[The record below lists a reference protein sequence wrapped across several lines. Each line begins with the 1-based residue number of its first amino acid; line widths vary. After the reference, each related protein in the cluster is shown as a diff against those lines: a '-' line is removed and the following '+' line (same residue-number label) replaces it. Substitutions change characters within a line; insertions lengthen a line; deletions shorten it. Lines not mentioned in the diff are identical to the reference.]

1 MKNRNKGIAL
11 SYVNTIINLIC
22 GLFLSSFLL
31 RSLGDTEYGIYQTIS
46 SFANYLVL
54 LEFGTGTVMT
64 RNISICLGKKQG
76 KDEIDKNTSTIWTIT
91 NILALVII
99 CVSVLFYCLMGN
111 IYSQTLS
118 ADQLDYAR
126 SIFVFITVYLVVS
139 FYVQTLNGIVLAFEQ
154 YSYAPIQNIAR
165 TVIRTAAL
173 IVLITCYKYSVLI
186 AVIDMFLSIL
196 ILAFSLFYCIKKY
209 RISLSFK
216 KFDFIILK
224 SVMPLCIAIC
234 LQAIVNQAN
243 NNVDKFVIGIMV
255 SPEAVTLYSISLYIF
270 SIFSSLTTTPISMYA
285 PQLAKDISKGISR
298 DDLTKKL
305 IAPCRMIAIIGGT
318 VLFGFIAAGKQFIAI
333 MYGSEY
339 NLAWIIAIIIMAP
352 MFINMT
358 NGVLVNVLD
367 VLNKR
372 IVRSVI
378 LIITTTANI
387 ILTVFFIGIWGIVGA
402 AAATAICTVI
412 GQVII
417 MNIYYSRKIKIKVM
431 YMFFYAYKGILPFQF
446 LGAVCSIIAGSFI
459 SNIYISFVVCGLIY
473 VLVFLAGYLFFGA
486 NESEKLKLKS
496 ILYRGKKK

>member
-1 MKNRNKGIAL
+1 
-11 SYVNTIINLIC
+11 
-22 GLFLSSFLL
+22 
-31 RSLGDTEYGIYQTIS
+31 
-46 SFANYLVL
+46 
-54 LEFGTGTVMT
+54 
-64 RNISICLGKKQG
+64 
-76 KDEIDKNTSTIWTIT
+76 
-91 NILALVII
+91 
-99 CVSVLFYCLMGN
+99 MGN

-118 ADQLDYAR
+118 VDQLNYAR

-139 FYVQTLNGIVLAFEQ
+139 FYIQTLNGIVLAFEQ

-196 ILAFSLFYCIKKY
+196 ILAFSLFYIKKY

-339 NLAWIIAIIIMAP
+339 NL
-352 MFINMT
+352 
-358 NGVLVNVLD
+358 D

-459 SNIYISFVVCGLIY
+459 SNIYISYF
-473 VLVFLAGYLFFGA
+473 
-486 NESEKLKLKS
+486 
-496 ILYRGKKK
+496 